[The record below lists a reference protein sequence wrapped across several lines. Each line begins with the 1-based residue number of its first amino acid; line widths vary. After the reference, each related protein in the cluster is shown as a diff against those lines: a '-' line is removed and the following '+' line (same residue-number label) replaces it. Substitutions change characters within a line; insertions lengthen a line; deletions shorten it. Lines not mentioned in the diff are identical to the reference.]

1 MSTTRAFKQQ
11 QGVCSLS
18 GASDRSCALLCCH
31 SLHHARALINV
42 SSCCWLK
49 RVISSIY
56 KWVLGLISERRQT
69 CFYNLKHRLWQESD
83 VSSRD
88 SWDLRALQSLQRC
101 PWVWRL
107 VLAQWLWLVGEH
119 RPFSALTPLPSK
131 LRALTP
137 SPTACST
144 HSSILFYHAHYPT
157 TFPLSLPT
165 LLRLSLPTLPS
176 PSPSSSPSPCY
187 SGMVNDSRQVLQE
200 PDFAQLFRDPN
211 TPIVRKSRGTS
222 TQGTSTHASSTHL
235 AMLDEPP
242 SASTSRAGSVRSAR
256 SKMSSYHGSLHR
268 SRDGR
273 WVSAS
278 ATLCNSSVSHV
289 WS

>member
-1 MSTTRAFKQQ
+1 MRIIFSVTNKQTSTVQSGDRSHQCCSCFTLQSVTCKTESGFLL
-11 QGVCSLS
+11 GVCS
-18 GASDRSCALLCCH
+18 RSSVCVWLCV
-31 SLHHARALINV
+31 R
-42 SSCCWLK
+42 
-49 RVISSIY
+49 
-56 KWVLGLISERRQT
+56 LG
-69 CFYNLKHRLWQESD
+69 
-83 VSSRD
+83 
-88 SWDLRALQSLQRC
+88 
-101 PWVWRL
+101 
-107 VLAQWLWLVGEH
+107 GEH

-144 HSSILFYHAHYPT
+144 HSSILFYHTHHPT

-165 LLRLSLPTLPS
+165 LLRLSLPSLP
-176 PSPSSSPSPCY
+176 PFPSSSSSSTSTPSLP
-187 SGMVNDSRQVLQE
+187 SSFPSHSAMVNDSRQILQE
-200 PDFAQLFRDPN
+200 PDFAQLLLRDPN

-273 WVSAS
+273 WV
-278 ATLCNSSVSHV
+278 
-289 WS
+289 